1 MMKIDHEELGS
12 EISAV
17 ILRVQAQ
24 TGIAPG
30 ELVSKLLAAQLADLA
45 SYSAWLDAIPP
56 EQAELIERG
65 RLLIHSYGPGSLEAD
80 IKTVD
85 PHYRTAGEVMT
96 RGVLHGH

>member
-1 MMKIDHEELGS
+1 MIKIDDEALGP

-17 ILRVQAQ
+17 LLRVQAQ

-56 EQAELIERG
+56 EEADLIERG
-65 RLLIHSYGPGSLEAD
+65 RLLIHSYGPGSLEGD
-80 IKTVD
+80 IKTID
-85 PHYRTAGEVMT
+85 PHYRTVGEVMKT
-96 RGVLHGH
+96 GVRHGG